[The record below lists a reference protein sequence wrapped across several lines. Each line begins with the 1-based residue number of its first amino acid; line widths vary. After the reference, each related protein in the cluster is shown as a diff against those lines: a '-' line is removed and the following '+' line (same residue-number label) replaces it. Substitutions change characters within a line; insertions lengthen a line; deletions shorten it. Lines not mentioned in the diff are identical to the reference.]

1 MKSKAALETNISSC
15 LNAFVMSSKITI
27 KNTKKALRAFVDKT
41 KLIGGFSSSEWKA
54 RQTHVPIIQSAF
66 ENTHAHTHTHTRIDV
81 FFHAFVKVR
90 FTRLFLQQQQEQQ
103 QQTTLRPRK
112 EEKRIVI
119 SIVLE
124 DYRRGVQRYWHHQ
137 QQQQQEKQQKVR
149 SNGGR

>member
-1 MKSKAALETNISSC
+1 LFKALIFFKMMRE
-15 LNAFVMSSKITI
+15 SKIE
-27 KNTKKALRAFVDKT
+27 NYKKKPFGAFVDKT
-41 KLIGGFSSSEWKA
+41 KLTGGFSSPEWKA

-66 ENTHAHTHTHTRIDV
+66 EHTHARAHTHTHTHTHARIDV
-81 FFHAFVKVR
+81 FFHALVKVR
-90 FTRLFLQQQQEQQ
+90 FTRLFLEQQQEQQ

-119 SIVLE
+119 FIVLE